1 MNNAYIDAYT
11 CISSET
17 YLYMYKWMKIA
28 FSWRQSEHHRLKK
41 KKKCIYVCNHH
52 CYSHFFKITS
62 THDINFLETDSK
74 FSVIYVF
81 EFVSKNKFYIST
93 NDKRNWTKPRFSSS
107 FFFLWRKRRKLE
119 AEAKRNFKEEN
130 VSIDSDRS
138 IIERVFPLGAEPDA
152 IGDGLATIGTRGK
165 EFLGNRPPRIPVENC
180 SNVRSIGYA
189 IFNRRWSNL
198 SLEKDVLDRFFF
210 SNKWE

>member
-130 VSIDSDRS
+130 VSIDSDRRS
-138 IIERVFPLGAEPDA
+138 KNNRESFSSWS
-152 IGDGLATIGTRGK
+152 GTR
-165 EFLGNRPPRIPVENC
+165 C
-180 SNVRSIGYA
+180 H
-189 IFNRRWSNL
+189 RRWL
-198 SLEKDVLDRFFF
+198 SDNWHEREGIPWQPSSTYPGWKLLKCSIDRVCDIRSPLVESQPRERRPRPILFF
-210 SNKWE
+210 E